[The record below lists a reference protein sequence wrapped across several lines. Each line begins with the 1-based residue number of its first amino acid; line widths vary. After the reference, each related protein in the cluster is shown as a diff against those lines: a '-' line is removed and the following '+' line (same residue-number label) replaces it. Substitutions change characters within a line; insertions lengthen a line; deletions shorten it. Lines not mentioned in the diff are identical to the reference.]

1 MALSSLTEWSNDKVN
16 VTVQCLHYFGE
27 DVSVS
32 YIVQHRKTNFF
43 PITVDIFLDGD
54 LLAAFRCENGSIMD
68 TAGME
73 LVQVVFKEFCKDP
86 SVIVNKH
93 LTVDLT
99 LDLEVQLTDDERRC
113 NTVTIG
119 PQSEYSLGA
128 HFIPYIQSKLQNT
141 M

>member
-1 MALSSLTEWSNDKVN
+1 MVLSSLTEWSNDKVN
-16 VTVQCLHYFGE
+16 VTVQRVHDFGE

-32 YIVQHRKTNFF
+32 YIVHHSVNTFV
-43 PITVDIFLDGD
+43 PITVDIYLDGN

-73 LVQVVFKEFCKDP
+73 LVQVVFKGHCKDP

-93 LTVDLT
+93 LTVDLS
-99 LDLEVQLTDDERRC
+99 LELEVQLTDDERRC
-113 NTVTIG
+113 NTVKIG

-128 HFIPYIQSKLQNT
+128 QFILYIQCKLQNT